1 MMDLSIRAV
10 DAESQIFR
18 KNVKFK
24 FHAVKQ
30 QILRSFPPNAA
41 RILISLIYNHF
52 IRKIRI

>member
-1 MMDLSIRAV
+1 MMDLSIRPV
-10 DAESQIFR
+10 DAKSQIFR

-30 QILRSFPPNAA
+30 QILRSFPSNAV
-41 RILISLIYNHF
+41 RILILLIYNHF

>member
-18 KNVKFK
+18 KYMTFK

-30 QILRSFPPNAA
+30 QILRSFPSNAA
-41 RILISLIYNHF
+41 RILISLVYNHF

>member
-1 MMDLSIRAV
+1 MMDLSVRVV

-24 FHAVKQ
+24 FHSVKQ
-30 QILRSFPPNAA
+30 QILSRFPSNAA

>member
-1 MMDLSIRAV
+1 MMDLRVRAV
-10 DAESQIFR
+10 DTESQIFL

-30 QILRSFPPNAA
+30 QILRSFPSNAA

-52 IRKIRI
+52 IIKIRI

>member
-10 DAESQIFR
+10 DAESQILR

-30 QILRSFPPNAA
+30 QILQSFPPNAKFH
-41 RILISLIYNHF
+41 LYTTIS
-52 IRKIRI
+52 

>member
-1 MMDLSIRAV
+1 MMGLSVRAV

-41 RILISLIYNHF
+41 RILNSLIYNYF
-52 IRKIRI
+52 IRKVRI